1 VQSILDD
8 AGNARLKVTKPEL
21 DLIAKIRPKLI
32 FAANHL
38 NMRDEAEQALKLLDA
53 IAASQDSASNGGD
66 DGEADATQTD
76 SPQAEAGPVLP
87 GDQGRTGP
95 VEIGDGLSQPLL
107 PGMQDD
113 DGPPS

>member
-32 FAANHL
+32 FASRHL

-53 IAASQDSASNGGD
+53 IVASQDAANGGD
-66 DGEADATQTD
+66 EDEAVATQEVDAQT
-76 SPQAEAGPVLP
+76 EAGPVLP
-87 GDQGRTGP
+87 GDQGRTKP
-95 VEIGDGLSQPLL
+95 VEIGDGLSQPML
-107 PGMQDD
+107 PGMQED